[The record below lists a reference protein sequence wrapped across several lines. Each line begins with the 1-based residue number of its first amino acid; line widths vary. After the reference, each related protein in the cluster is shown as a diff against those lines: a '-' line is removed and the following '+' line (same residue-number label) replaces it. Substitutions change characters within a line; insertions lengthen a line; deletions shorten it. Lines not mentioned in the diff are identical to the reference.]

1 MAIFPSLL
9 RQICDKMK
17 LPKPRKRGETYTVT
31 VSYLGTRYYC
41 TRDTEKECEQWAA
54 LKLLE
59 LKAQTK
65 IETGELKPKF
75 MFRDLNNKYYDD
87 VGQLNPS
94 KSSRAWITGQH
105 KNFEMKFGALAQ
117 KSIYDITPKDLTN
130 WRNKRLKEVGENTVL
145 KEISHYSAMFTYAQ
159 KELFL
164 LEENPWMQITK
175 PKKPKARARRIHASE
190 IELMLKAL
198 DYEMGTE
205 PVLSQHYVAWGF
217 LFAIETALRRGELLA
232 MERKDIYDDYIH
244 LPKTKN
250 GEPRVVPLSEEA
262 KALLSLIN
270 HKGRK
275 VIPQSENAFRLMW
288 EKRKAEIGL
297 LNLHFHDTRHE
308 AITRMV
314 RVRKLPVEVLAK
326 ITGHKKID
334 VLVNTYYNPNAED
347 LVEAFNGQK

>member
-1 MAIFPSLL
+1 
-9 RQICDKMK
+9 MK
-17 LPKPRKRGETYTVT
+17 LPAARKRGDTYTISLT
-31 VSYLGTRYYC
+31 YQKKRYYC
-41 TRDTEKECEQWAA
+41 TRDTAKECEQWAA

-75 MFRDLNNKYYDD
+75 AFRDLNNKYFED
-87 VGQLNPS
+87 VGQLNES
-94 KSSRAWITGQH
+94 KSSRAWIKGQY

-117 KSIYDITPKDLTN
+117 KSIYDITPRDLTN
-130 WRNKRLKEVGENTVL
+130 WRNKRLNEVGENTVL

-164 LEENPWMQITK
+164 LDENPWMQMTK
-175 PKKPKARARRIHASE
+175 PKKPKARARRIHQSE
-190 IELMLKAL
+190 IELMLGVL
-198 DYEMGTE
+198 DYDIGSE

-217 LFAIETALRRGELLA
+217 LFAIETAMRRGEILA
-232 MERKDIYDDYIH
+232 MEKKDIYDGYVH

-250 GEPRVVPLSEEA
+250 GDPRIVPLSEEA
-262 KALLSLIN
+262 KELLKLI
-270 HKGRK
+270 KQPGRK
-275 VIPQSENAFRLMW
+275 IIPQSENAFRLMW
-288 EKRKAEIGL
+288 EKRKALAGL
-297 LNLHFHDTRHE
+297 SNLHFHDTRHE

-334 VLVNTYYNPNAED
+334 VLVNTYYNPNADD
-347 LVEAFNGQK
+347 LVAAFNG